1 MPVNPEL
8 LKSLEWRL
16 VGPFRGGRCVAVAGH
31 PTEMQTHYMGTTGGG
46 VWKTTDGGTS
56 WENISDGF
64 FKRASVGGIAVSPS
78 DPNVIYV
85 GMGEATIR
93 GNVSHGDGVY
103 RSLDGGETW
112 QHMGL
117 AETRNIGKVRVHPT
131 NPDVVYVA
139 TLGHAHGPNPERGV
153 YRSKD
158 GGATWELVLK
168 RDENAGGVDL
178 AIDPHNPRVIYAS
191 LWVARRGPH
200 YMVSGGEGS
209 GLFKSTDGGDTWTE
223 LTRND
228 GMPGVKGSPMIGKI
242 GIAVSPAQR
251 GRVWALVEAEEGGVF
266 RSDDGGK
273 KWERVNEDRNLRQRA
288 WYYTHIFAEPNDAET
303 VWVLN
308 VEAWKSTD
316 GGKNFN
322 KVGIP
327 HGDNH
332 DLWIDPKN
340 PMHILEGND
349 GGATVSYNGGLNWS
363 DLYNQPTAE
372 MYHVITD
379 NQQPY
384 RLYAAQQDNTTITV
398 PSKSNIGAITN
409 NESYAIGGGESGYI
423 AIRPDDP
430 NIVYAGSY
438 LGFITRY
445 DHRTG
450 QARNIQVW
458 PENTIGAGAE
468 EAKYRFQWTAPILLS
483 PHDQDTLY
491 ITGNQVFRTRDEGVT
506 WDTLSPDLTR
516 ADPETLKSSGGPITK
531 DNTGA
536 EYYATIFAFVE
547 SALQPGLFWAGSDDG
562 LLHVS
567 RDGGK
572 SWTEI
577 TPPDLKDQWALMS
590 IIEASPHDPAVAY
603 VAATRYKLDDFA
615 PYFYRTADYG
625 QTWTKI
631 VEGIPEDS
639 FSRTIKEDT
648 EVRGL
653 LYCGTETGLFFSPDD
668 GAHWQPLQGNLPVT
682 PIHDIVVH
690 GTDLVAGTHGRSIWV
705 IDDITPLRQ
714 LTVDGGPL
722 TEGADP
728 STVHGLQS
736 TAHLFAPRETIR
748 YVLSGDFGANAPVGT
763 SYLMSGAT
771 MLPYQE
777 RKDDEGQPDNRWHR
791 AGKNPPHGVLV
802 HYALAEEP
810 AEGTPVTLTFLTEQ
824 GEEIKTFRRKGDE
837 EEEKK
842 AKEEGD
848 TDPRIKVKAGA
859 NRFLWNMRYPDPEKL
874 KDDQSMAF
882 GGGTDG
888 PIAPPGKYRVR
899 LTVGEATQEQS
910 FEIVRD
916 PRVSTPQEDFDAQ
929 FALERR
935 IMAKLG
941 ETNKGIMRL
950 RETREEL
957 DRWEKRAKDDPALAQ
972 IPEAVKAIKEKLQA
986 IEDELIQHRAKSM
999 QDTLNFPVKL
1009 NAKLAFLGGVVSSGD
1024 GKPTKNSQVV
1034 YDDVSARVDRQLEI
1048 LADILGEDLVA
1059 FNSLIGSLRLPAVMI
1074 PD

>member
-1 MPVNPEL
+1 MPVNPAL
-8 LKSLEWRL
+8 LNSLKWRL

-31 PTEMQTHYMGTTGGG
+31 PTDFQTFYMGTTGGG
-46 VWKTTDGGTS
+46 VWKTDDGGTS
-56 WENISDGF
+56 WQNISDGF
-64 FKRASVGGIAVSPS
+64 FKRASVGGIAISPV

-131 NPDVVYVA
+131 NPDLVYVA
-139 TLGHAHGPNPERGV
+139 ALGHAHGPNAERGV

-158 GGATWELVLK
+158 GGVTWEHVLK
-168 RDENAGGVDL
+168 RDENTGGVDL

-191 LWVARRGPH
+191 LWEARRGPH

-209 GLFKSTDGGDTWTE
+209 GLFKTTDGGDTWAE
-223 LTRND
+223 ITRNE
-228 GMPGVKGSPMIGKI
+228 GMPKGIIGKI
-242 GIAVSPAQR
+242 GVVASPAQR

-266 RSDDGGK
+266 RSDNGGK
-273 KWERVNEDRNLRQRA
+273 TWERLSEDRNLRQRA
-288 WYYTHIFAEPNDAET
+288 WYYTHIFADPVDAET

-316 GGKNFN
+316 GGKTFN
-322 KVGIP
+322 RVGIP

-340 PMHILEGND
+340 PLRIIEGND
-349 GGATVSYNGGLNWS
+349 GGAMVSYNGGMNWS
-363 DLYNQPTAE
+363 DIYNQPTAE

-409 NESYAIGGGESGYI
+409 NESYAVGGGESGYI
-423 AIRPDDP
+423 AIRPDDA

-438 LGFITRY
+438 LGHLTRY

-483 PHDQDTLY
+483 PHDPDTLY
-491 ITGNQVFRTRDEGVT
+491 ITGNHVFRSRDEGIT
-506 WDTLSPDLTR
+506 WEILSPDLSR
-516 ADPETLKSSGGPITK
+516 NDPETLKSSGGPITK

-547 SALQPGLFWAGSDDG
+547 SAITPGLFWAGSDDG
-562 LLHVS
+562 LLHIS
-567 RDGGK
+567 RDEGK
-572 SWTEI
+572 TWTDV
-577 TPPDLKDQWALMS
+577 TPPDLRDKWALMS

-603 VAATRYKLDDFA
+603 LAATRYKLDDFA
-615 PYFYRTADYG
+615 PYLYKTADYG

-631 VEGIPEDS
+631 VAGIPEDS
-639 FSRTIKEDT
+639 FTRTIKEDT
-648 EVRGL
+648 ERRGL
-653 LYCGTETGLFFSPDD
+653 LYCGTETGIFFSVDD
-668 GAHWQPLQGNLPVT
+668 GAHWEPLQGNLPVV
-682 PIHDIVVH
+682 PIHDIVVR
-690 GTDLVAGTHGRSIWV
+690 GTDLVAGTHGRSIW
-705 IDDITPLRQ
+705 IMDDITPLRQ
-714 LTVDGGPL
+714 LTD
-722 TEGADP
+722 EQA
-728 STVHGLQS
+728 HGHSGTQ
-736 TAHLFAPRETIR
+736 LFAPRPAIR
-748 YVLSGDFGANAPVGT
+748 YSLPFDFGASAPVGT
-763 SYLMSGAT
+763 SYMMTGAT
-771 MLPYQE
+771 IYPYEQ
-777 RKDDEGQPDNRWHR
+777 RKDADGQPDNRLHR
-791 AGKNPPHGVLV
+791 AGHNPPYGVLV
-802 HYALAEEP
+802 HYALADEP
-810 AEGTPVTLTFLTEQ
+810 GADTPVTLTFLTEG
-824 GEEIKTFRRKGDE
+824 GEEIKSFRRKGSE
-837 EEEKK
+837 EDEKK
-842 AKEEGD
+842 AKEDGD
-848 TDPRIKVKAGA
+848 TDPRVAVKAGA
-859 NRFLWNMRYPDPEKL
+859 NRFLWNMRHTDPPKL
-874 KDDQSMAF
+874 KDDASLGF
-882 GGGTDG
+882 GGGAPG
-888 PIAPPGKYRVR
+888 PMVPPGRYRVR
-899 LTVGEATQEQS
+899 LTVGETTIEQP
-910 FEIVRD
+910 FEIVPD
-916 PRVSTPQEDFDAQ
+916 PRGTATPEDFAAQ
-929 FALERR
+929 YALEQQ
-935 IMAKLG
+935 IAKKFG
-941 ETNKGIMRL
+941 ETNEGIKKL
-950 RETREEL
+950 RATRDEL
-957 DRWEKRAKDDPALAQ
+957 ERWEKRAADDPELKE

-1009 NAKLAFLGGVVSSGD
+1009 NAKLGFLAGVVSSGD

-1034 YDDVSARVDRQLEI
+1034 YEEVAARVDKQLED

-1059 FNSLIGSLRLPAVMI
+1059 FNALIGRSRLPAVQI
-1074 PD
+1074 PS